1 MSSKG
6 FFGTLLSEETYEGLF
21 LLDRKVNY
29 GVFKVTDLDFE
40 HPIFLQGFSYDLETS
55 TEEQIGDLYESHVER
70 MVFYKAYLN
79 FKEDKKKPVV
89 GFDCFDNYCPE
100 PISYAAIIEDE
111 SIQNKISLSR
121 RSSSDWS
128 DDEETKGIRYWVK
141 TKTCKN

>member
-1 MSSKG
+1 M
-6 FFGTLLSEETYEGLF
+6 
-21 LLDRKVNY
+21 
-29 GVFKVTDLDFE
+29 FKVTNLDFE

-55 TEEQIGDLYESHVER
+55 TEEQIGDLYEGPSTPLDPPIGIQMDSHVER

-128 DDEETKGIRYWVK
+128 DDEETKGIRDWVLSLIHI
-141 TKTCKN
+141 

>member
-1 MSSKG
+1 M
-6 FFGTLLSEETYEGLF
+6 
-21 LLDRKVNY
+21 
-29 GVFKVTDLDFE
+29 FKVTNLDFE

-70 MVFYKAYLN
+70 MVFHKAYLN

-89 GFDCFDNYCPE
+89 GFDCFDNYCSE

-121 RSSSDWS
+121 RSSSVWS
-128 DDEETKGIRYWVK
+128 DDEETKGIRDWVK